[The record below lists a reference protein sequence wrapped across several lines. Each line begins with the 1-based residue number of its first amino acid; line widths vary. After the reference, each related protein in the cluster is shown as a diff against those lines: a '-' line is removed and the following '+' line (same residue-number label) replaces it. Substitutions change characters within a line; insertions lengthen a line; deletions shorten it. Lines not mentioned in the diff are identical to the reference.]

1 MKKKKQIKT
10 KKIEKKKKTNFFSK
24 ENRVKI
30 IICVLA
36 ILCLLLIITFS
47 FKCLDNKK
55 TTKKTQ
61 ETTPEIGINK
71 QTENPNL
78 ETTPVIISGEI
89 TENSKLE
96 DFYATGKPTFII
108 FAGTYCGHCLRFL
121 PQLEKEIWNN
131 YSNKANIWIEIIG
144 KGQFETAMPQ
154 GVNPNI
160 LYDDIIG
167 DCGYVPAYV
176 VLDKEGN
183 QILKSCG
190 SEKTIAEIKSALDS
204 QLQ

>member
-1 MKKKKQIKT
+1 MKKKKQT
-10 KKIEKKKKTNFFSK
+10 KISKFEKKKKTKFFSK

-47 FKCLDNKK
+47 FKYLGNN
-55 TTKKTQ
+55 TTETIQ
-61 ETTPEIGINK
+61 ETTPELGINE

-78 ETTPVIISGEI
+78 ETTPIIISGEI

-121 PQLEKEIWNN
+121 PQLEKEIWSN
-131 YSNKANIWIEIIG
+131 YSNKANIWVEIMG
-144 KGQFETAMPQ
+144 KGQFETIMPQ

-160 LYDDIIG
+160 LYEEIMG
-167 DCGYVPAYV
+167 ECRYVPAYV

-183 QILKSCG
+183 QILRSCG
-190 SEKTIAEIKSALDS
+190 AEKTIAEIKSALDS
-204 QLQ
+204 QIT